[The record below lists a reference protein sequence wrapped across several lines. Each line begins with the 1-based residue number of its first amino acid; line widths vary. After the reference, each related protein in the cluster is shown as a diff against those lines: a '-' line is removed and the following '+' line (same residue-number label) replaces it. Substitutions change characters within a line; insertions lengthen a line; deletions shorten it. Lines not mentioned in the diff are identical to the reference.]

1 MVPPRALTP
10 PPARSP
16 APPLAQ
22 SNTTSTDSIA
32 PGGYSKSQ
40 NCRTVRSTL
49 SQRTG
54 CSLSLLISV
63 DSAATQR
70 ETTPIARRA
79 VAPCAAAYRLFLP
92 YQYYEAFSRPV
103 TGTDGCV
110 LRRPGSGYVS
120 YVRSG
125 TTVYER
131 VRSCQSGIGIGE
143 SRLRRKAAGRRAGTR
158 SHPDFRVRLSLTYR
172 TEAYSL
178 CQLRLP
184 DRLDASHPVVSP

>member
-1 MVPPRALTP
+1 MTFRSNVSRQSRGSVSQLFHGPAPRAHPSTGSHLR
-10 PPARSP
+10 AVRLRHS
-16 APPLAQ
+16 Q

-158 SHPDFRVRLSLTYR
+158 TPIFVCGSH
-172 TEAYSL
+172 
-178 CQLRLP
+178 
-184 DRLDASHPVVSP
+184 